1 MVSPALA
8 WLLGFGAVL
17 LCASAGC
24 HGPIMTLIPTAWFP
38 SLVNLCGLGWVEY
51 PTPTGLVAF
60 LHGGED
66 PILRNDD
73 CHENLALTRFDVCDR
88 CHTQPWEWRDT
99 GVPFGEVGGSGGRAR
114 VYVCVCVSECVCVR
128 VSNP

>member
-88 CHTQPWEWRDT
+88 CHTQPWEWRHT